1 MPARPV
7 VSASDAPGWA
17 ERVDVVVAGAGGSG
31 LVAAVMAA
39 EAGSRVLVL
48 EKAPE
53 TGGTTRKSGGGV
65 WVPDNHHMRALGLPD
80 SRDGALRYMARTSRP
95 ASYAPGEAHLGLP
108 AWEHELLELF
118 YDEGGAAFA
127 SLEDMG
133 AFATLPLPDF
143 PNYYCTVPED
153 EHRLGR
159 TLGPRFPDGTP
170 GDGAEMIRQL
180 TAALEERGGRIAVE
194 HRIVSAVLEDDRVVG
209 VVAATP
215 AGDRWIHATRGVVL
229 ATGGFTHD
237 PELRRTHLHG
247 PVFGGCAAIENEGDS
262 VPIAQALGAQMRNMG
277 ESWNVPILLERALA
291 RDPALRGT
299 FNIVGDSMLCVNRH
313 GRRTMNEKTVYN
325 EATLPMRTFDAA
337 ACEYPDMLM
346 FAVWDQ
352 PCHEAFRGGPYDGGM
367 MPAAGADD
375 AHVVSGSTTAELARR
390 LDERL
395 ATLEHATG
403 GTRLAGDFSDRLD
416 AAIARFNDLA
426 RAGRDTDLGRGDT
439 AIERHMHK
447 LAVNGARL
455 GSDSGM
461 SAMRAPE
468 SAGWGIPVEPGG
480 TPDGNPTMA
489 PLSDRGPYH
498 AAILAAGTLDTKGGP
513 RADRHGRVVG
523 YDGEPIPGLYAVGN
537 CAASPTGQAYFGAGG
552 TLGPM
557 LTYAW
562 GAGTHAGARVR
573 AVAPA

>member
-17 ERVDVVVAGAGGSG
+17 QRVDVVVAGAGGSG

-39 EAGSRVLVL
+39 EAGSQVLVL
-48 EKAPE
+48 EKAAE

-65 WVPDNHHMRALGLPD
+65 WVPDNHHMRALGLGD
-80 SRDGALRYMARTSRP
+80 SRDGALHYMARTSRP
-95 ASYAPGEAHLGLP
+95 QSYAPGAPHLGLP

-118 YDEGGAAFA
+118 YDEGGAAFS
-127 SLEDMG
+127 SLEDMD
-133 AFATLPLPDF
+133 AFTTLPLPDF
-143 PNYYCTVPED
+143 PNYYCALPED
-153 EHRLGR
+153 EHRFGR
-159 TLGPRFPDGTP
+159 TLGPRLPDGAP
-170 GDGAEMIRQL
+170 GEGSEMIRQL
-180 TAALEERGGRIAVE
+180 TAALEGRGGRIALE
-194 HRIVSAVLEDDRVVG
+194 HRIASAVVDGDRVVG
-209 VVAATP
+209 VVAVTP
-215 AGDRWIHATRGVVL
+215 DGERWIHAARGVVL

-313 GRRTMNEKTVYN
+313 GRRTMNEKAVYN

-337 ACEYPDMLM
+337 RSEYPNMLM
-346 FAVWDQ
+346 FAVWDEA
-352 PCHEAFRGGPYDGGM
+352 CHVAFRGGPYDGGM
-367 MPAAGADD
+367 MPAPGADD
-375 AHVVSGSTTAELARR
+375 AHLITAPTLDDLARR
-390 LDERL
+390 IDERL

-403 GTRLAGDFSDRLD
+403 GTRLAGDFTERLH
-416 AAIARFNDLA
+416 AAVARFDALA
-426 RAGRDTDLGRGDT
+426 RAGRDEDFGRGDT

-461 SAMRAPE
+461 SAMQAPE
-468 SAGWGIPVEPGG
+468 SAGWGIPVGPGDTG
-480 TPDGNPTMA
+480 EANPTMA
-489 PLSDRGPYH
+489 PLAETGPYY

-513 RADRHGRVVG
+513 RTDRHGRVIG
-523 YDGEPIPGLYAVGN
+523 HDDDPIPGLYAVGN
-537 CAASPTGQAYFGAGG
+537 CAASPTGQAYWGAGG

-557 LTYAW
+557 VAYAW
-562 GAGTHAGARVR
+562 LAGAHAGARERVG
-573 AVAPA
+573 APA